1 MLFGYPIS
9 ATETNWLHECLCQI
23 LQLIH
28 NNVETGKPLPAWPEI
43 IPEVYRNKLQRR
55 TALRDKLN
63 VYEKA
68 LRKLG
73 NKKRHQVLQALQDQN
88 EIALL
93 LCCQHSCEAIN
104 DLPKTI
110 RKPVIDLFAYAF
122 DILTDLGIRDNQYK
136 TIYELMRSRVCPF
149 CGCEPFKAVGSRREA
164 LDHYLLESKYPFA
177 ASNLRNLVP
186 MCHTCNSGYKLSQDM
201 LYKKNGTRRKSFDP
215 YNCTGT
221 KVSLENSQPFAGTRT
236 PTGQLPQWQIEF
248 EPNTEEV
255 LTWNEVFDIRKRYE
269 KDVLDAE
276 FKTWL
281 EDFNSWCKSA
291 RILPSSNQELL
302 DAINRYA
309 TLYEQMGISERAFL
323 KASVF
328 RMLHTHCEQGNQQL
342 ISFLMS
348 RVNPGQTNL
357 QQAP

>member
-9 ATETNWLHECLCQI
+9 ATEENWLHECLYEI

-28 NNVETGKPLPAWPEI
+28 TCVETGKPLPKWPEL
-43 IPEVYRNKLQRR
+43 IPEAHRDILQGRPALRNKLN
-55 TALRDKLN
+55 A
-63 VYEKA
+63 YEKA
-68 LRKLG
+68 LAKLG
-73 NKKRHQVLQALQDQN
+73 IKKRKQVLQALNDQN
-88 EIALL
+88 EIAFL
-93 LCCQHSCEAIN
+93 LCCQHNCEAIN

-110 RKPVIDLFAYAF
+110 RKPVMDLFAYAF
-122 DILTDLGIRDNQYK
+122 DILTGLGVRDSQYK
-136 TIYELMRSRVCPF
+136 AIYEVMRHRVCPF
-149 CGCEPFKAVGSRREA
+149 CGCEPFKALGSRREA

-201 LYKKNGTRRKSFDP
+201 LYRNDGTRRKSFDP

-221 KVSLENSQPFAGTRT
+221 RLSLEQSQPFAGTVT
-236 PTGQLPQWQIEF
+236 PIGQLPRWQIEF

-255 LTWNEVFDIRKRYE
+255 LTWNQVFHIRERYQN
-269 KDVLDAE
+269 DVLDAE

-281 EDFNSWCKSA
+281 RDFNSWCKSA
-291 RILPSSNQELL
+291 KFLPTSNQELL

-309 TLYEQMGISERAFL
+309 TLYELMGISERAFL
-323 KASVF
+323 KAAVF

-357 QQAP
+357 LQAP